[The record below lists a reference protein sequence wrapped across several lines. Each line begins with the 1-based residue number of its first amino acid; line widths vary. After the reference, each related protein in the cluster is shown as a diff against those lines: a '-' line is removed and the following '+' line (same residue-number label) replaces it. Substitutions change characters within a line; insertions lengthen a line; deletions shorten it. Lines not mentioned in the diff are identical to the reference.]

1 MRVGTTPRWI
11 SMMSISPHPRRGDV
25 VLVDFPFSSGSG
37 GKRRPALI
45 VQNDQDNARL
55 QNTIVAT
62 ISSNTSRV
70 HEATQFLID
79 IATPD
84 GQASGLHHDSAVICN
99 NLFTIETRLV
109 IRRIGD
115 LPKSLMSQVED
126 RLKAVL
132 ELP

>member
-1 MRVGTTPRWI
+1 
-11 SMMSISPHPRRGDV
+11 
-25 VLVDFPFSSGSG
+25 VDFPFSSGSG

-45 VQNDQDNARL
+45 VQNDQDNSRL
-55 QNTIVAT
+55 QNTIVAM

-70 HEATQFLID
+70 REPTQFLID
-79 IATPD
+79 ISTPD
-84 GQASGLHHDSAVICN
+84 GQLSGLHQDSAVICN

-109 IRRIGD
+109 VRRIGD
-115 LPKSLMSQVED
+115 LPKNLMSQVED